1 MEGLP
6 AGVHL
11 EASQLVIE
19 FQDVQDLLSKLYEL
33 GQTIAN
39 DFEQFKKAV
48 EERKQALKNCPH
60 KPP

>member
-11 EASQLVIE
+11 NSGELSIKFEAVE
-19 FQDVQDLLSKLYEL
+19 DLLSKLYEL

-39 DFEQFKKAV
+39 DFERFKQAV
-48 EERKQALKNCPH
+48 EAQKEA
-60 KPP
+60 